1 MGLNS
6 QRMNLDYIRTFVVL
20 AQSRN
25 MTEASEKLNV
35 TPSYVSR
42 HIANL
47 EEELNTKLVVF
58 ISKHQFTIN

>member
-1 MGLNS
+1 
-6 QRMNLDYIRTFVVL
+6 
-20 AQSRN
+20 